1 MSESPASPLEAPSLE
16 EIQNSLLSEMT
27 KLCGLLVESKNPSPR
42 LKEAEEIIAA
52 LPARFEADRAYSA
65 AKNQA
70 VELSMARQTLQ
81 LNHLGNRAAALAALS
96 REIVT
101 ELTAKLAALP
111 KPQPV
116 EPKKPAPPPVKPVV
130 KEIKLL
136 SAAELRLQV
145 LRQFKEP
152 IPGMRVSGNIW
163 ENWDV
168 APPQ

>member
-1 MSESPASPLEAPSLE
+1 MPESPATPLKTPGLE
-16 EIQNSLLSEMT
+16 EIQNLLLSEMT
-27 KLCGLLVESKNPSPR
+27 KLCGLMAESKNPSPR
-42 LKEAEEIIAA
+42 LKEVEEIIAA
-52 LPARFEADRAYSA
+52 LPARFEVDRANRA
-65 AKNQA
+65 VKNKA
-70 VELSMARQTLQ
+70 EELSRARQTLQ
-81 LNHLGNRAAALAALS
+81 LNHLNNRAAALAALS
-96 REIVT
+96 GKIVT
-101 ELTAKLAALP
+101 DLTAKLAALP

-163 ENWDV
+163 ENWDIG
-168 APPQ
+168 PRQ

>member
-1 MSESPASPLEAPSLE
+1 MSESPSTPLEAPSLE
-16 EIQNSLLSEMT
+16 EIQNRLLSEMT
-27 KLCGLLVESKNPSPR
+27 KLCGLMAESKNPSPR
-42 LKEAEEIIAA
+42 LKEVEEIIAA
-52 LPARFEADRAYSA
+52 LPARFEVDRANSA
-65 AKNQA
+65 VKNKA
-70 VELSMARQTLQ
+70 EEVSRARQTLH
-81 LNHLGNRAAALAALS
+81 LNHLNNRAAALAALS
-96 REIVT
+96 GKIIT

-116 EPKKPAPPPVKPVV
+116 VPKKPVPPPVKPVV

-163 ENWDV
+163 ENWDIG
-168 APPQ
+168 PRQ

>member
-1 MSESPASPLEAPSLE
+1 MPDSPASPLEAPSLE
-16 EIQNSLLSEMT
+16 EIQNRLLSEMT
-27 KLCGLLVESKNPSPR
+27 KLCSLLVESKNPSPR

-52 LPARFEADRAYSA
+52 LPAQFEVDRANSA
-65 AKNQA
+65 VKNKA
-70 VELSMARQTLQ
+70 LELSRAHQTLQ
-81 LNHLGNRAAALAALS
+81 LNHLNNRAAALAALS
-96 REIVT
+96 GKIVT

-111 KPQPV
+111 KPLPV

>member
-16 EIQNSLLSEMT
+16 EIENSLLSEMT

-163 ENWDV
+163 ENWDI

>member
-1 MSESPASPLEAPSLE
+1 MSESPATPLEAPSLE
-16 EIQNSLLSEMT
+16 EIQNRLLSEMT

-70 VELSMARQTLQ
+70 VELSMARQTLH

-101 ELTAKLAALP
+101 ELTAKVAALP

-116 EPKKPAPPPVKPVV
+116 VPKKPVPPPVKPVV

-163 ENWDV
+163 ENWDI

>member
-163 ENWDV
+163 ENWDI

>member
-1 MSESPASPLEAPSLE
+1 
-16 EIQNSLLSEMT
+16 
-27 KLCGLLVESKNPSPR
+27 
-42 LKEAEEIIAA
+42 
-52 LPARFEADRAYSA
+52 
-65 AKNQA
+65 
-70 VELSMARQTLQ
+70 
-81 LNHLGNRAAALAALS
+81 LAALS
-96 REIVT
+96 GKIIT

-116 EPKKPAPPPVKPVV
+116 VPKNPAPPPVKPVV

-163 ENWDV
+163 ENWDI

>member
-1 MSESPASPLEAPSLE
+1 MSESPASQLEAPSLD

>member
-1 MSESPASPLEAPSLE
+1 MPDSPASPLEAPSLE
-16 EIQNSLLSEMT
+16 EIQNRLLSEMT

-42 LKEAEEIIAA
+42 LKEAQEIIAA

>member
-1 MSESPASPLEAPSLE
+1 MPESPTTPLAATGLE
-16 EIQNSLLSEMT
+16 EIQNRLLSEMT

-52 LPARFEADRAYSA
+52 LPARFEVDRANSA
-65 AKNQA
+65 VKNKA

-81 LNHLGNRAAALAALS
+81 LNHLNNRAAALAALS
-96 REIVT
+96 GKIIT
-101 ELTAKLAALP
+101 DLTAKLAALP

-116 EPKKPAPPPVKPVV
+116 DPKKPVPPPVKPVV

-136 SAAELRLQV
+136 SAAELRMQV

-163 ENWDV
+163 ENWDIG
-168 APPQ
+168 PRQ